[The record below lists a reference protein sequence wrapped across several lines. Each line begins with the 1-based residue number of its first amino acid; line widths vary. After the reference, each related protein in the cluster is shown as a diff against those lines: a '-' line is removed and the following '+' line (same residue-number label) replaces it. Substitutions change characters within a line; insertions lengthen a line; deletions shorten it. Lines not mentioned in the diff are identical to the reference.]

1 MAFYSQIQ
9 LSDKKIISCKELK
22 VKHLKIIYKC
32 LLGEE
37 IDPDLLFFN
46 LNKILKKITKNT
58 DIESL
63 HFVDFFILLLE
74 LRCSSMGDIVTLQ
87 ANENT
92 TLEINL
98 YKIIDELKS
107 ISIEGILSENKESVV
122 TAIYKLPTINE
133 IIELNKKT
141 ENISYFFIKGFK
153 LENELYH
160 FKNIQECE
168 EAFKKIPAK
177 FFSDSFKK
185 INEIV
190 HYFNNLDLLKY
201 NEKLKEKI
209 SLYFNFNIKNLSI
222 ITRLLFGNQLMSLYE
237 NIFALCKLGNF
248 TPEYIENCS
257 PGEYFLLVKKL
268 EEINKQNNNNTQP
281 NHDLIES
288 DFDESLSEEEP
299 LNPYESD
306 NLPPITSQFTG

>member
-9 LSDKKIISCKELK
+9 LSENKIIFCKELK

-32 LLGEE
+32 LLGDE
-37 IDPDLLFFN
+37 IDSHLLFFN
-46 LNKILKKITKNT
+46 LNKILKKITKNI
-58 DIESL
+58 DVESI
-63 HFVDFFILLLE
+63 HFIDFFILLLE
-74 LRCSSMGDIVTLQ
+74 LRCSSMGNIITLQ
-87 ANENT
+87 LSEDT

-98 YKIIDELKS
+98 YKIIEELKN
-107 ISIEGILSENKESVV
+107 IQIDEILKQQTKENI
-122 TAIYKLPTINE
+122 TIHYKLPTINE
-133 IIELNKKT
+133 IIELNNKT
-141 ENISYFFIKGFK
+141 DSIQYFFIKGFS
-153 LENELYH
+153 LENEIYT
-160 FKNIQECE
+160 FKNIFECE
-168 EAFKKIPAK
+168 EIFKKIPAK

-185 INEIV
+185 INEIIY
-190 HYFNNLDLLKY
+190 YFNNIDLLKY

-222 ITRLLFGNQLMSLYE
+222 LTRLLFGNQLMSLYE

-268 EEINKQNNNNTQP
+268 EEINKQNNNTSQNS
-281 NHDLIES
+281 DLQQSE
-288 DFDESLSEEEP
+288 FDESLSEEEP
-299 LNPYESD
+299 LNPYDSP